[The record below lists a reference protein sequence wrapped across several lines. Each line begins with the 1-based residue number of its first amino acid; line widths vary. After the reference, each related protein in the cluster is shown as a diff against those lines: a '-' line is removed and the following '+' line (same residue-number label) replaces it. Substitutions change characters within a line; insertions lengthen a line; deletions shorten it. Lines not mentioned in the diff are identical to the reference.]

1 MVSFNKLTINEDK
14 TKKIQ
19 EKLEAQGISTNTDIT
34 NMKLFT
40 ERFK

>member
-1 MVSFNKLTINEDK
+1 MVSKHKLTINEDK